1 MGGFR
6 RAGLAYRQMKEEA
19 KKMDAN
25 KIYDLSEV
33 ALSLKV
39 SKRTILRYISQKKLK
54 AFKVGNGWRI
64 TGSQLDKFIA
74 SNTR

>member
-1 MGGFR
+1 MGP
-6 RAGLAYRQMKEEA
+6 AYRQMKEEA
-19 KKMDAN
+19 NKMDAN

-64 TGSQLDKFIA
+64 TGSQLDEFIA

>member
-1 MGGFR
+1 MGP
-6 RAGLAYRQMKEEA
+6 AYRQMKEEA
-19 KKMDAN
+19 NKMDAN

-54 AFKVGNGWRI
+54 AFKVGNSWRI
-64 TGSQLDKFIA
+64 TGSQLDEFIA